1 MLNPVKLLKVA
12 TKKLSAD
19 ALKFFKEQGARGG
32 KIGTK
37 RRMENLTPE
46 QRYEVGKK
54 AAAARW
60 EKKKQSVLKGAA
72 ST

>member
-12 TKKLSAD
+12 KKKLSAD
-19 ALKFFKEQGARGG
+19 ALKFFREQGARGG

-46 QRYEVGKK
+46 QRSDIART

-60 EKKKQSVLKGAA
+60 KDQKPKAGRGSE
-72 ST
+72 

>member
-1 MLNPVKLLKVA
+1 MLNPVKVCKVA
-12 TKKLSAD
+12 KKRLSAD

-46 QRYEVGKK
+46 QRSEVGKK

-60 EKKKQSVLKGAA
+60 KGKKKPKGE
-72 ST
+72 